1 MKLKIPENLTQ
12 QAYRSIRDEITSGRI
27 DGQQHFTEAYF
38 AERYG
43 ISKSPIRE
51 ALNRLESE
59 GLITIIPRRGA
70 FVRKFSIH
78 DVEEI
83 YELREVLE
91 ALAVR
96 NAVLDPKTLTRLR
109 EIAHAAQS
117 YFEKNDKSNY
127 IRKDAAFHT
136 MLARASTNARLRR
149 MVEGMQNQIL
159 ILRRQTF
166 ELTGQS
172 SIKQHLRIVDA
183 LEQGDRETA
192 AELMVEHI
200 QAVRQRLVDH
210 LKEKGLKATG

>member
-12 QAYRSIRDEITSGRI
+12 QAYRSIRDEIIAGKI
-27 DGQQHFTEAYF
+27 NGQQHFTEAYF
-38 AERYG
+38 ANRYG

-70 FVRKFSIH
+70 FVREFSIH

-91 ALAVR
+91 ALAMR
-96 NAVLDPKTLTRLR
+96 NAEFDAKTLDRLR
-109 EIAHAAQS
+109 EIAHSAQS
-117 YFEKNDKSNY
+117 SFEKNDKPNY

-136 MLARASTNARLRR
+136 ALAKASTNSRLRR
-149 MVEGMQNQIL
+149 ILESMNNQLL

-172 SIKQHLRIVDA
+172 SIKQHLRILDT
-183 LEQGDRETA
+183 LEKGKRDVA
-192 AELMVEHI
+192 AKLLAEHI
-200 QAVRQRLVDH
+200 RLVRKSLVDH
-210 LKEKGLKATG
+210 LKKQELEKTR

>member
-12 QAYRSIRDEITSGRI
+12 QAYRSIRDEIVTGKL

-38 AERYG
+38 ASRYG

-70 FVRKFSIH
+70 FVRELSLH

-91 ALAVR
+91 SLVIR
-96 NAVLDPKTLTRLR
+96 NAVLDAKSLAHLR
-109 EIAHAAQS
+109 EIAESARS
-117 YFEKNDKSNY
+117 FLEKKDKPNY
-127 IRKDAAFHT
+127 IRRDTAFHT
-136 MLARASTNARLRR
+136 TLAKASSNTRLYKMLES
-149 MVEGMQNQIL
+149 MHNQMM

-166 ELTGQS
+166 ELTSQS
-172 SIKQHLRIVDA
+172 SIRQHLRILEA
-183 LEQGDRETA
+183 LEKGRRETA
-192 AELMVEHI
+192 ARLMEEHI
-200 QAVRQRLVDH
+200 RAVRKRLVDH
-210 LKEKGLKATG
+210 LKKQELK

>member
-12 QAYRSIRDEITSGRI
+12 QAYRSIRDEIITGRI

-38 AERYG
+38 ANRYG

-59 GLITIIPRRGA
+59 GLIRIIPRRGA
-70 FVRKFSIH
+70 FVRDFSIH

-91 ALAVR
+91 ELVVR
-96 NAVLDPKTLTRLR
+96 NAVLDPKTLARLR
-109 EIAHAAQS
+109 EIAHSAQS
-117 YFEKNDKSNY
+117 YLEKNDKPNY
-127 IRKDAAFHT
+127 IRRDAAFHT
-136 MLARASTNARLRR
+136 TLAKASTNSRLRK
-149 MVEGMQNQIL
+149 MIEGMHNQML

-183 LEQGDRETA
+183 LEKDDRNTA
-192 AELMVEHI
+192 AKLMVEHI
-200 QAVRQRLVDH
+200 RAVRKRLVDH
-210 LKEKGLKATG
+210 LKEQDQKKVR

>member
-78 DVEEI
+78 DLEEI